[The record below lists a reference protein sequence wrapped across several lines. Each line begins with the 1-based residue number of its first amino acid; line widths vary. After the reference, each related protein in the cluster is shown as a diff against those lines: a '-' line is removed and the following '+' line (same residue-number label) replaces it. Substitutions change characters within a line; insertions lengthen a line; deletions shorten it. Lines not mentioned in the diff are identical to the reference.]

1 MYLFVLYSS
10 HNPFNDRFLKNQN
23 KKKNLD
29 MSKLKN
35 SSGEFSFTVAYYFN
49 RDTYRF

>member
-1 MYLFVLYSS
+1 MCLYFI
-10 HNPFNDRFLKNQN
+10 PPITLLMTDFLKI
-23 KKKNLD
+23 KTRKKNLD

-49 RDTYRF
+49 RDTHRF